1 MEEARRGKK
10 RGKRE
15 PLWKNGREKES
26 VGKGMEKTKWVKKNG
41 ERRQQ
46 RDVVAGQPTPPVSK
60 RG

>member
-15 PLWKNGREKES
+15 RIMEERKCGEKEWENEMGEEKWRR
-26 VGKGMEKTKWVKKNG
+26 GKGG
-41 ERRQQ
+41 SS
-46 RDVVAGQPTPPVSK
+46 DVVAGQPTPPVSK